1 MGVTPHMFG
10 AKATG
15 RQPRSGA
22 VATPKRSI
30 PSTETVVQLADS
42 TKRRLADRPR
52 LVYWEVTRACDLACR
67 HCRTETRRRPHP
79 REMTTQEGYRFLE
92 QVRAFDPDDPPH
104 LVVTGGDPLKRPDL
118 FDLVD
123 RATELGLSVSV
134 TPAGTSRLTADV
146 VERFKD
152 AGLDTLGLS
161 LDGPTPA
168 DHDGLRGQDGCF
180 EATVDAART
189 AGRVGL
195 PLQINT
201 LVARQTADR
210 LPAIEDLVRDLGA
223 ARWALFFLIRTGRGR
238 DLEPVGPAETENLL
252 NWVADLPA
260 GGSSVKATEAHH
272 LRRIRHERL
281 RSRGLDE
288 PSIREHPVARG
299 FGIRDGSGICFVSHL
314 GKIYPSGF
322 LPRSAGNVR
331 ETPLPEVY
339 RDSEIFR
346 ALRDPDRFRGDC
358 GRCPYREICGGS
370 RARALAET
378 GDPLASDP
386 SCSYHP

>member
-1 MGVTPHMFG
+1 MEVPPHMFG

-15 RQPRSGA
+15 RQTRSGA

-30 PSTETVVQLADS
+30 PSTETVVRLADA

-52 LVYWEVTRACDLACR
+52 FVYWEVTRACDLACR
-67 HCRTETRRRPHP
+67 HCRTETRQRLHP
-79 REMTTQEGYRFLE
+79 RELTTEEGHRLLE

-118 FDLVD
+118 FVLID
-123 RATELGLSVSV
+123 RATDLGLSISV
-134 TPAGTSRLTADV
+134 TPAGTSWLTTDV
-146 VERFKD
+146 VGRFRD

-161 LDGPTPA
+161 LDGPTAP

-210 LPAIEDLVRDLGA
+210 LPAIHGLVRDLGA

-238 DLEPVGPAETENLL
+238 TLEPVGPAEMECVL

-260 GGSSVKATEAHH
+260 DGPSVKATEAHH
-272 LRRIRHERL
+272 LRRIRYERL
-281 RSRGLDE
+281 RARGLDE
-288 PSIREHPVARG
+288 ASIREHPIARG
-299 FGIRDGSGICFVSHL
+299 FGIRDGSGICFVSLL
-314 GKIYPSGF
+314 GNVYPSGF

-346 ALRDPDRFRGDC
+346 GLRDPDRFRGDC

-386 SCSYHP
+386 SCVYDP